1 VHVEE
6 AAAAPPRLE
15 NTIMKIGN
23 PDAKGPL
30 APVTTSRTP
39 AGSASKADAAA
50 NAAGAEASA
59 KVELSEAAAGLVG
72 QPADAAEFDAAKVA
86 RIAQAI
92 AEGKYRI
99 NAEVIADKLIA
110 NAQELL
116 GKKH

>member
-1 VHVEE
+1 
-6 AAAAPPRLE
+6 
-15 NTIMKIGN
+15 MKIGN

-30 APVTTSRTP
+30 APVATSRTP
-39 AGSASKADAAA
+39 AGGASKTDSAA
-50 NAAGAEASA
+50 NTAVTGAEASA

-92 AEGKYRI
+92 ADGKYRI